1 MKIQDMNNDG
11 QSIRQITQGMKPP
24 QSEKN
29 PPASSVSSPDA
40 GSDRVELSPQSRD
53 MKKIHEILATTPEV
67 RTEKVAELKKAIE
80 DGTYRVKTEDIADKM
95 IQEMVFEFNR

>member
-1 MKIQDMNNDG
+1 MKIQDVNNDG

-80 DGTYRVKTEDIADKM
+80 DGTYGVKTEDIADKM

>member
-1 MKIQDMNNDG
+1 MKIQDVNNDG
-11 QSIRQITQGMKPP
+11 QNIRQITQGMKPP

-29 PPASSVSSPDA
+29 PPASAAGSPDA

-67 RTEKVAELKKAIE
+67 RTEKVEPLKKAVAE
-80 DGTYRVKTEDIADKM
+80 GTYKVKAKDIADKM
-95 IQEMVFEFNR
+95 VQELVLQFNR

>member
-1 MKIQDMNNDG
+1 MKIQDVNNDG

-53 MKKIHEILATTPEV
+53 MKKINEILATTPEM

-95 IQEMVFEFNR
+95 VQEMVFEFNR

>member
-1 MKIQDMNNDG
+1 MKIQDVNNDG
-11 QSIRQITQGMKPP
+11 QGIRQITQEMKPP

-80 DGTYRVKTEDIADKM
+80 DGTYGVKTEDIADKM

>member
-29 PPASSVSSPDA
+29 PPASSVSSLDA
-40 GSDRVELSPQSRD
+40 GADRVELSPQSRD
-53 MKKIHEILATTPEV
+53 MKKIHEILADTPEI
-67 RTEKVAELKKAIE
+67 RTEKVEALKKAITE
-80 DGTYRVKTEDIADKM
+80 GTYKVKAEDLADKM
-95 IQEMVFEFNR
+95 IQEFILELNR

>member
-1 MKIQDMNNDG
+1 MKIQDVNNDG

-53 MKKIHEILATTPEV
+53 MKKIHEILAATPEI
-67 RTEKVAELKKAIE
+67 RTEKVAALKKAITE
-80 DGTYRVKTEDIADKM
+80 GTYKVKAEDMADKM
-95 IQEMVFEFNR
+95 IQEFILELNR

>member
-1 MKIQDMNNDG
+1 MKIQDVNNDG
-11 QSIRQITQGMKPP
+11 QGIRQITQGMKAP

-53 MKKIHEILATTPEV
+53 MNKIHEILATTPEV
-67 RTEKVAELKKAIE
+67 RTEKVGALKKALAE
-80 DGTYRVKTEDIADKM
+80 GTYKVKTEDIADKM
-95 IQEMVFEFNR
+95 LKEMALEINR

>member
-1 MKIQDMNNDG
+1 MKIQDVNNDG

-40 GSDRVELSPQSRD
+40 GSDRVEISPQSRD
-53 MKKIHEILATTPEV
+53 MKKIHEVLANTPEV
-67 RTEKVAELKKAIE
+67 RTEKVAALKKAVE
-80 DGTYRVKTEDIADKM
+80 EGTYRVKTEDVADKM
-95 IQEMVFEFNR
+95 VKEMAFEVNR

>member
-29 PPASSVSSPDA
+29 PPASSVTSPDA

-53 MKKIHEILATTPEV
+53 MKKIHEILATTPEM
-67 RTEKVAELKKAIE
+67 RTEKVAELKKAIA
-80 DGTYRVKTEDIADKM
+80 DGSYRVNTEDIADKM
-95 IQEMVFEFNR
+95 LKEMVFESNR

>member
-67 RTEKVAELKKAIE
+67 RTEKVAELKKAIA

-95 IQEMVFEFNR
+95 VQEMVFEFNR

>member
-29 PPASSVSSPDA
+29 PPASSVTSPDA

-53 MKKIHEILATTPEV
+53 IKKIHDILATTPEM
-67 RTEKVAELKKAIE
+67 RTEKVAELKKAIA
-80 DGTYRVKTEDIADKM
+80 DGTYRVNTEDIADKM
-95 IQEMVFEFNR
+95 LKEMVFESNR

>member
-1 MKIQDMNNDG
+1 MKIQDVNNEG

-40 GSDRVELSPQSRD
+40 GSDRVEISSQSRD

-67 RTEKVAELKKAIE
+67 RTEKVAALKKAVAE
-80 DGTYRVKTEDIADKM
+80 GTYKVKTEDIADKM
-95 IQEMVFEFNR
+95 VKEMALEVNR